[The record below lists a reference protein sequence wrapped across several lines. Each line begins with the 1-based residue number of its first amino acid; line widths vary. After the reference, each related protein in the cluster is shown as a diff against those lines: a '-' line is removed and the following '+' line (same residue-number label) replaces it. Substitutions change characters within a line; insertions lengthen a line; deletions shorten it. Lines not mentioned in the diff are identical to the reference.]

1 MQRINNMLAWIKE
14 NKEWLFSGVAVAVIG
29 AGISLFWPE
38 GNDSGHPPPDSSVQ
52 QTHSGSGDN
61 VGRDK
66 NVSNDNSIHQTHSGT
81 GDIVGRDKIIN
92 PNLSGSEDYKQLVQ
106 ELKDAEEM
114 LAVLPQDKIELRLKQ
129 AAKVKKLKKDLEDFK
144 EDVFRLHEMFTRIPI
159 DNERLRRA
167 KAHFDKGEFREADA
181 VLKAGEIQ
189 QDVERLKLE
198 EQAAADRLAAVREDL
213 AGRAN
218 EFLLKARLSLL
229 NPLAEGEDRVRRTEH
244 WFEQA
249 LATARTAD
257 VLVGYADFLQKQNV
271 FSRAEPLLQEALL
284 LYRSKAEADP
294 KVFRPKVADTLNN
307 LAVLHKEIQEYNLAL
322 QEYEEALKIN
332 RSFAQTEPEIFL
344 PDVAMN
350 LNNIANLHKET
361 KFFDSAMKEYD
372 EALKVYR
379 NLAKAKPEV
388 FLVFVAVTL
397 DNFAWLHCATKSFD
411 LAMNEY
417 EEALMLYRTLAK
429 DNPKDFLPDVIQVL
443 IDLTIFHLYFVPDQ
457 AKSVDYAQE
466 ARDILIPLCKKAPH
480 LQGYLDIAER
490 VLERNKAKPTP

>member
-1 MQRINNMLAWIKE
+1 MTDNEFSNSGKDQNIAQGDRPIGKQENHYYNRPLKPRTVLLAV
-14 NKEWLFSGVAVAVIG
+14 LLL
-29 AGISLFWPE
+29 AGIGGGAYALFA
-38 GNDSGHPPPDSSVQ
+38 PPPASSVH
-52 QTHSGSGDN
+52 QTHSGIGDN

-229 NPLAEGEDRVRRTEH
+229 NPVAEGEDRFGRTEH
-244 WFEQA
+244 WFKQA
-249 LATARTAD
+249 LATARTAE
-257 VLVGYADFLQKQNV
+257 VLFEYAKFLQEQNA
-271 FSRAEPLLQEALL
+271 FSRAEPLYQEALQL
-284 LYRSKAEADP
+284 LRSKAEENPDAFLPD
-294 KVFRPKVADTLNN
+294 VATTLNN
-307 LAVLHKEIQEYNLAL
+307 LAILHMDTKAFAPALA
-322 QEYEEALKIN
+322 EYEEALTLYRGLAEK
-332 RSFAQTEPEIFL
+332 EPEAFL
-344 PDVAMN
+344 PDVAMT
-350 LNNIANLHKET
+350 LNNLAILH
-361 KFFDSAMKEYD
+361 
-372 EALKVYR
+372 
-379 NLAKAKPEV
+379 
-388 FLVFVAVTL
+388 
-397 DNFAWLHCATKSFD
+397 
-411 LAMNEY
+411 
-417 EEALMLYRTLAK
+417 
-429 DNPKDFLPDVIQVL
+429 
-443 IDLTIFHLYFVPDQ
+443 
-457 AKSVDYAQE
+457 
-466 ARDILIPLCKKAPH
+466 
-480 LQGYLDIAER
+480 
-490 VLERNKAKPTP
+490 